1 MRALFVYILLI
12 FYAVNCFA
20 QAENEVVDSVQE
32 IDTVY
37 IYHDWKAV
45 LSHSPV
51 AAFSGPIVYQNN
63 ELETEIFTPDPE
75 PQFIIDNQA
84 LAICVGD
91 TLWLASANYLNTHFK
106 QQRKWFRNY
115 MPLYFTEKIAFVQ
128 FWNDDPEKTFIY
140 DFHPSFFIIDFI
152 GKQLVELN
160 YKVLTSLLARYP
172 DLQCRYLGMK
182 KFKERDVVDFFFM
195 QYIDRLN
202 KDDDALTIIEQL
214 ELRK

>member
-1 MRALFVYILLI
+1 MRALLTYILLSI
-12 FYAVNCFA
+12 FAVHCFA
-20 QAENEVVDSVQE
+20 QAENEVVDSVLE

-51 AAFSGPIVYQNN
+51 AAYSGQIVYQND
-63 ELETEIFTPDPE
+63 ELETVIFTPDPE
-75 PQFIIDNQA
+75 PQFVIDNQA
-84 LAICVGD
+84 LAVCVGD
-91 TLWLASANYLNTHFK
+91 SLWLASANYLNTHFK

-140 DFHPSFFIIDFI
+140 DFHPSFFIIDFV

-214 ELRK
+214 ELR